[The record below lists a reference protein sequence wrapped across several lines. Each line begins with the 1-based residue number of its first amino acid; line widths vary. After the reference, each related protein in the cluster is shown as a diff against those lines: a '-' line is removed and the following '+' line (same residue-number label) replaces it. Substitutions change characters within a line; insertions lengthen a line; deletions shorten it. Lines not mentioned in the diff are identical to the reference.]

1 MLLSLHSPFFFF
13 FSIQQHNTTQ
23 HRNLRQTNI
32 MDAGYNPRTVEE
44 VFRDFKGRRAA
55 LIKALTT
62 GSYHFPFQI
71 FFFFFPLLSKKNCLF
86 FCLASLMFVCLVL
99 FFVLF
104 LACLIELVSVWFLQ
118 MLKSSTSSAIP
129 VTFRSV
135 EKKRLYFYYLFWSM
149 FMLCVCVFFFLL
161 SEYWIELI
169 SEEVQSGNCILFVLN
184 LNLVECW
191 GRGIFEL
198 NFSKV
203 LLSRFCKWLLEVYIY
218 IYMYICMCVYVCIM
232 FLFNEVILW
241 ISVSFYY

>member
-1 MLLSLHSPFFFF
+1 MEKLMTSLLSVCWIDGLLRMIVVIVIVFFL
-13 FSIQQHNTTQ
+13 I
-23 HRNLRQTNI
+23 I
-32 MDAGYNPRTVEE
+32 
-44 VFRDFKGRRAA
+44 VFW
-55 LIKALTT
+55 
-62 GSYHFPFQI
+62 
-71 FFFFFPLLSKKNCLF
+71 CL
-86 FCLASLMFVCLVL
+86 
-99 FFVLF
+99 
-104 LACLIELVSVWFLQ
+104 
-118 MLKSSTSSAIP
+118 LKSSTSSAIP